1 MSKKKD
7 RNKPTGPHD
16 QCKLCPARESNHK
29 HCGYLVE
36 CNLPHS
42 WYCQERQR
50 MYDALLTKYNTLSDS
65 YLRIRGLI
73 GAFDTIH
80 EPRDLV
86 MLTETRI
93 KELLVKVKNK
103 A

>member
-1 MSKKKD
+1 
-7 RNKPTGPHD
+7 
-16 QCKLCPARESNHK
+16 
-29 HCGYLVE
+29 
-36 CNLPHS
+36 
-42 WYCQERQR
+42 